1 MKSIDFGNTQLSTNE
16 NAEWTLIIIYI
27 MLFLLLICWKRS
39 ILLIISLIYF
49 SEFYFKKVF
58 R

>member
-1 MKSIDFGNTQLSTNE
+1 MKSIGFGNTQLSTNE
-16 NAEWTLIIIYI
+16 NADWTLIIIY
-27 MLFLLLICWKRS
+27 MLFLLLICWRQS

-49 SEFYFKKVF
+49 NEFCFKKVF

>member
-16 NAEWTLIIIYI
+16 NAEWTLIIVCV
-27 MLFLLLICWKRS
+27 MLFLLLICWKQS

-49 SEFYFKKVF
+49 SEFCFKKVF